1 LATIELENVSKGF
14 RGGTP
19 VLDDITLTIE
29 DGEFFILVGPSGCGK
44 STLLNAIVG
53 LEQLSAG
60 EIRVDGQRVDHLDP
74 KDRDMAMV
82 FQSYALYPHMTVREN
97 IAFPLR
103 LAGLRK
109 AEIASRV
116 AAAAEMLELA
126 AILDRKPAR
135 LSGGQR
141 QRVAM
146 GRALVRKPKA
156 FLLDEPLSNLDARL
170 RVQTRSELARLQQRL
185 GATMIYVTHDQTEA
199 MTLGHRVAILNGG
212 RIQQVGAPRE
222 LYRNPSNLFVA
233 GFLGSPGMNLI
244 PARIDGAGLVL
255 PIGTI
260 DWKSLPPGFAGRKQA
275 VLVGIR
281 PEHFHRAR
289 TDESPPHALRVEA
302 RAEWVEWLGAE
313 TFVQLGPQVFDLPAG
328 SGGVGELAAGQSSA
342 VTSAAPIVAR
352 LDGTEQV
359 AVGSPV
365 RLWVDAEDMYLFDAN
380 SGITLS
386 PSPSQR
392 T

>member
-1 LATIELENVSKGF
+1 MERVSKGF
-14 RGGTP
+14 RGGAP

-29 DGEFFILVGPSGCGK
+29 DGELFILVGPSGCGK
-44 STLLNAIVG
+44 STLLNVIVG
-53 LEQLSAG
+53 LEELSAG
-60 EIRVDGQRVDHLDP
+60 EIRVDGRRVDHLDP

-97 IAFPLR
+97 IGFPLR
-103 LAGLRK
+103 LAGLPK
-109 AEIASRV
+109 PEIARRV

-126 AILDRKPAR
+126 ETLDRKPAL

-212 RIQQVGAPRE
+212 RIQQVGSPQE

-233 GFLGSPGMNLI
+233 GFLGSPGMNII
-244 PARIDGAGLVL
+244 PARIDGARLVL
-255 PIGTI
+255 PIGGIPLETLPNRATVI
-260 DWKSLPPGFAGRKQA
+260 DGP

-281 PEHFHRAR
+281 SEHFHRIR
-289 TDESPPHALRVEA
+289 SDQVPSHALVVEA
-302 RAEWVEWLGAE
+302 SVVWVEWLGAE
-313 TFVQLGPQVFDLPAG
+313 IYVHLAPHAATPSAGFAGAWPA
-328 SGGVGELAAGQSSA
+328 AASWRG
-342 VTSAAPIVAR
+342 APAPPTVAR
-352 LDGTEQV
+352 LDGTEHV
-359 AVGSPV
+359 VVGDPV
-365 RLWVDAEDMYLFDAN
+365 RLWVDAGDVYLFDTN
-380 SGITLS
+380 SGISLS
-386 PSPSQR
+386 
-392 T
+392 